1 MGHTRGLFFWA
12 CFGPLGLLADLP
24 ADSVFL
30 LVERFLLG
38 GRDVAVVELRH
49 RPLFLADRMILAVKL
64 AGLPFG
70 DFALPQLFIDPPV
83 LVLQAVVDLGAPRW
97 FFSHWVSAATLATAI
112 PVNATLHAM
121 AAAFAAR
128 LMGCPFWIVPS
139 WLMRPV
145 VLPPP
150 RKRYF

>member
-1 MGHTRGLFFWA
+1 
-12 CFGPLGLLADLP
+12 
-24 ADSVFL
+24 
-30 LVERFLLG
+30 
-38 GRDVAVVELRH
+38 
-49 RPLFLADRMILAVKL
+49 
-64 AGLPFG
+64 
-70 DFALPQLFIDPPV
+70 
-83 LVLQAVVDLGAPRW
+83 
-97 FFSHWVSAATLATAI
+97 
-112 PVNATLHAM
+112 VNATLHAM

>member
-1 MGHTRGLFFWA
+1 
-12 CFGPLGLLADLP
+12 
-24 ADSVFL
+24 
-30 LVERFLLG
+30 
-38 GRDVAVVELRH
+38 
-49 RPLFLADRMILAVKL
+49 MILAVKL

-70 DFALPQLFIDPPV
+70 DFALRSSLLIRRSWFLRRSLTSV
-83 LVLQAVVDLGAPRW
+83 RRGW
-97 FFSHWVSAATLATAI
+97 FFCHWVSAAALATAI